1 MKNKM
6 KRTIGI
12 IVVAIISA
20 LFYASAGAS
29 ENSTSMCLAVSG
41 LILTLQAVA
50 TAMVIENT

>member
-20 LFYASAGAS
+20 LFYASAWTS
-29 ENSTSMCLAVSG
+29 ENHISMCLAVSG
-41 LILTLQAVA
+41 LILAFQAVA